1 MAGQHDATMTG
12 QEQISAAQSASG
24 PAALAN
30 TFNAPMPTDVA
41 NAISRHGSEGSH
53 TEERAAKRPRMDDP
67 SASKDVSEDQKVVD
81 GKPDSQV
88 NGGGNGDGHG
98 KDEAP
103 PAGTNETIDRRPGLA
118 PIKKEYIIEVSTARN
133 PNSDTVDDDAA
144 EGRGGDARDARDAR
158 DSRNNGSRG
167 KKDKKEKRKKGQNT
181 ERSFGT
187 SRDAIQLCNSRGLY
201 SEFSP
206 RECKY
211 GDSCRMSHNIRKYL
225 EEGRRGDVEAFD
237 GKCPV
242 FEQYG
247 TCFSGWKCRFVR
259 SHMKEVEHDDGRKE
273 LVLLDNSGDKK
284 FAGEDG
290 TKSVKV
296 TAGDE
301 TDERRP
307 GIYNHVDMSIKI
319 ELNRKR
325 VDFKKADEYIS
336 WMNDEANINND
347 FHQRRKDQ
355 SEESIDDIRARYV
368 DPPFKPSEKRRLYFG
383 PETPAL
389 APLTT
394 QGNLPFRRL
403 CVELG
408 CELTYSEMAM
418 SMPLLQGTKA
428 DWTLLKAH
436 ESEISPPAFRPGK
449 TSFVFDDYD
458 HARDMRFGA
467 QISGNQPWIVTKA
480 ADVLN
485 RFCPK
490 LRLIDLN
497 CGCPIDM
504 VFKSGGGSALLE
516 SQGKLERM
524 IRGMNAMSGEIPITA
539 KIRTGVKNSRPTAPA
554 VIGKLAFGSRE
565 HRERLGAPGCA
576 AITLHGR
583 SREQRYT
590 KRADWGYIA
599 ECAALIKTY
608 NEQKH
613 ALADTAAE
621 PDPSTLP
628 NAKDGRLFFLG
639 NGDCYSHVEY
649 QEHIQQARVDTVMI
663 GRGALIKPWLFEEI
677 EKGQYLDKSATERLA
692 YIQKFVRYG
701 LDAWGSDELGI
712 GLTRRFLLEWL
723 SFAHRY
729 IPIGLLEHL
738 PPSLNDRPPAYVG
751 RNDLETLMAS
761 GNYKDWIK
769 LTEMYLGPVHPG
781 FEFQPKHRSNA
792 YEAEG

>member
-1 MAGQHDATMTG
+1 MAGQH
-12 QEQISAAQSASG
+12 ELSAAQPASG
-24 PAALAN
+24 PAAIAESDNKFNASAATNLAN
-30 TFNAPMPTDVA
+30 TA
-41 NAISRHGSEGSH
+41 SRRENEDSSF
-53 TEERAAKRPRMDDP
+53 EERAAKRPRT
-67 SASKDVSEDQKVVD
+67 DVP
-81 GKPDSQV
+81 PDS
-88 NGGGNGDGHG
+88 NHESSTRETGDDNANSHANRV
-98 KDEAP
+98 KNDKENDETTR
-103 PAGTNETIDRRPGLA
+103 AGTNGTADCRAGMA
-118 PIKKEYIIEVSTARN
+118 PIKKEYIIEVSTGRDSN
-133 PNSDTVDDDAA
+133 PDIIDDDAA
-144 EGRGGDARDARDAR
+144 ENRVSDARDAR
-158 DSRNNGSRG
+158 DSRDGRDNGFRS
-167 KKDKKEKRKKGQNT
+167 KKGKKEKRKKGQNT
-181 ERSFGT
+181 ERSFG
-187 SRDAIQLCNSRGLY
+187 SCRDAIQLCNSRGFY

-206 RECKY
+206 RDCKY
-211 GDSCRMSHNIRKYL
+211 GDKCRMSHDVRNYL
-225 EEGRRGDVEAFD
+225 EQGRRGDVEAFE

-273 LVLLDNSGDKK
+273 LVLIDNSSDKK

-290 TKSVKV
+290 TKRVQV
-296 TAGDE
+296 TTNDE

-307 GIYNHVDMSIKI
+307 GIYNYVDMSVKI

-325 VDFKKADEYIS
+325 VDFTKADKYIK
-336 WMNDEANINND
+336 WMNDEANVNND

-428 DWTLLKAH
+428 DWTLFKAH

-449 TSFVFDDYD
+449 TNFVFDNYD
-458 HARDMRFGA
+458 HARDLRFGA

-524 IRGMNAMSGEIPITA
+524 IRGMNVMSGEIPITV

-554 VIGKLAFGSRE
+554 VISKLAFGSRE

-590 KRADWGYIA
+590 KRADWSYIG

-613 ALADTAAE
+613 ALADTVAE

-649 QEHIQQARVDTVMI
+649 QEHIEKSRVDTVMI

-677 EKGQYLDKSATERLA
+677 EKGQYLDKSATERLT
-692 YIQKFVRYG
+692 YIEKFVRYG
-701 LDAWGSDELGI
+701 LDAWGSDELGV
-712 GLTRRFLLEWL
+712 GLTRRFLLEWF

-729 IPIGLLEHL
+729 IPIGLLERL

-761 GNYKDWIK
+761 SNYKDWIK
-769 LTEMYLGPVHPG
+769 L
-781 FEFQPKHRSNA
+781 S
-792 YEAEG
+792 

>member
-1 MAGQHDATMTG
+1 MTG
-12 QEQISAAQSASG
+12 QDELPAAQSASA
-24 PAALAN
+24 PAALTQA
-30 TFNAPMPTDVA
+30 FNKVDVPMPTDVA
-41 NAISRHGSEGSH
+41 AGVSRPVNERSH
-53 TEERAAKRPRMDDP
+53 SEERAAKRPRMDDP
-67 SASKDVSEDQKVVD
+67 TDSKDVSNNQNMEDDNSK
-81 GKPDSQV
+81 SHA
-88 NGGGNGDGHG
+88 NGARDEKENE
-98 KDEAP
+98 EAP
-103 PAGTNETIDRRPGLA
+103 RAGANGTTERRAGMA
-118 PIKKEYIIEVSTARN
+118 PIKKEYLVEISASRDSN
-133 PNSDTVDDDAA
+133 PDTIDDDAA
-144 EGRGGDARDARDAR
+144 ENRGGDVRDAR
-158 DSRNNGSRG
+158 DSRDRNDDGSRG
-167 KKDKKEKRKKGQNT
+167 KKGKKEKRKKGQNT
-181 ERSFGT
+181 ERSFGS

-211 GDSCRMSHNIRKYL
+211 GDKCRMSHDIRKYL
-225 EEGRRGDVEAFD
+225 EEGRRGDVEAFG

-242 FEQYG
+242 FDQYG

-273 LVLLDNSGDKK
+273 LVLIDNSADKK
-284 FAGEDG
+284 FAREDG
-290 TKSVKV
+290 TKRVQV
-296 TAGDE
+296 TSGDE

-307 GIYNHVDMSIKI
+307 GIYNHVGMSVKI

-325 VDFKKADEYIS
+325 VDFTRADEYIK
-336 WMNDEANINND
+336 WMNDEATINND
-347 FHQRRKDQ
+347 FHQRRKNQ

-436 ESEISPPAFRPGK
+436 ESEISPPAFRPGG
-449 TSFVFDDYD
+449 TNFVFDDYD
-458 HARDMRFGA
+458 HARDVKFGA

-539 KIRTGVKNSRPTAPA
+539 KIRTGVKNNRPTAPT

-590 KRADWGYIA
+590 KRADWGYIG

-608 NEQKH
+608 NEQKD
-613 ALADTAAE
+613 ALTDTAAE

-628 NAKDGRLFFLG
+628 NAKDGCLFFLG

-649 QEHIQQARVDTVMI
+649 QEHIEKARVDTVMI

-677 EKGQYLDKSATERLA
+677 EKGQYLDKSATERLT
-692 YIQKFVRYG
+692 YIEKFVRYG

-723 SFAHRY
+723 SFSHRY

-761 GNYKDWIK
+761 SNYKDWIK